1 MIDLPRGLI
10 LLGDP
15 VTHSLSPAM
24 QTAALRDAHIDLTY
38 VARATPSNQLESAVA
53 GIRTNNLA
61 GNVTIPHKL
70 AMFALC
76 DVTTPLAKRV
86 GAVNTF
92 WMDNGVLHGDNTD
105 VGGFDLAART
115 LLQANPSNGS
125 SRAYNVTVLG
135 AGGASNAV
143 LAALEHWDNTKVTLW
158 NRTPDRAYALSQR
171 FDTACVNLDIA
182 DAVHAADLVINAT
195 PHGLLDDNYTVD
207 IALLPPY
214 AAVYDLVYKADETA
228 WVRAARHAGHR
239 AADGLGMLVEQGALA
254 FERWFGFPPNR
265 EIMWRA
271 ITHRSYPLMGRS

>member
-1 MIDLPRGLI
+1 MIDLPRSLI

-15 VTHSLSPAM
+15 VNHSLSPAM
-24 QTAALRDAHIDLTY
+24 QTAALCDASIDLSY
-38 VARATPSNQLESAVA
+38 AARPTSADQLESAVA
-53 GIRTNNLA
+53 DIRANNLA

-76 DVTTPLAKRV
+76 DETTPLAKRV

-105 VGGFDLAART
+105 VGGFDFAVRA
-115 LLQANPSNGS
+115 LLQQES
-125 SRAYNVTVLG
+125 SRKLPLVSKVTVLG
-135 AGGASNAV
+135 AGGAANAV
-143 LAALEHWDNTKVTLW
+143 LAALERWNHTEVTLW
-158 NRTPDRAYALSQR
+158 NRTPDRAHALSQR
-171 FDTACVNLDIA
+171 FGTACVNLDIA

-195 PHGLLDDNYTVD
+195 PHGLLDDNYSVD
-207 IALLPPY
+207 IALLQPH

-228 WVRAARHAGHR
+228 WVRAARAAGHR

-271 ITHRSYPLMGRS
+271 ITHRSYPMEVRS